1 MSMTDFDLSDLNLTA
16 DPETIEPD
24 AYVKP
29 YNEISNEPIDKGIY
43 DLKLVD
49 GQFKDDGGKK
59 RPIRLGSVTSKK
71 NGKTYLSAEFC
82 IEVND
87 AKVGGKIVG
96 TRKSWARVN
105 AIPESVNFTN
115 VKKGREQANSFA
127 DMLIAAGWKDPL
139 TSNDDYLNAL
149 LTVVEGEAELRG
161 RTDWSAYSNP
171 NSTEYAG
178 TGDTVRG
185 MDNFPAM
192 PDGSFNPRIEIAGAV
207 ILARNDWK
215 GFYPTRK

>member
-1 MSMTDFDLSDLNLTA
+1 MSMDFDISELNLTA
-16 DPETIEPD
+16 EPETIEPD

-43 DLKLVD
+43 TVNFVD
-49 GQFKDDGGKK
+49 GQFKDDNKK

-82 IEVND
+82 LQVTD
-87 AKVGGKIVG
+87 AKIGGKDVG
-96 TRKSWARVN
+96 QRKSWGRVN
-105 AIPESVNFTN
+105 AIPESVNFQN

-127 DMLIAAGWKDPL
+127 DMLVAAGWKEPL
-139 TSNDDYLNAL
+139 TSNDDYVNAL
-149 LTVVEGEAELRG
+149 LTIVEQEAEVRW

-178 TGDTVRG
+178 TGETVRG
-185 MDNFPAM
+185 MDNFPLS
-192 PDGSFNPRIEIAGAV
+192 PEGGHNPRIEIGGAI
-207 ILARNDWK
+207 ILARNDTK
-215 GFYPTRK
+215 GFYPSKK